1 MLTWETET
9 FIVRVIK
16 IERMKIFRII
26 GLIFR
31 FLTLVVL
38 KRPDRPYMIAGSL
51 IVITLA
57 AIGKKPP
64 PGVAGIEV
72 G

>member
-1 MLTWETET
+1 MLTWDTET
-9 FIVRVIK
+9 FIVSVINM
-16 IERMKIFRII
+16 ERMKIFLII
-26 GLIFR
+26 GLIFS
-31 FLTLVVL
+31 LLSLVVL